1 MSHQTKIGSLLLL
14 LVTVILFHA
23 VSTAQQTERIT
34 GLIQEDGWQV
44 VQANCTACHT
54 AQIIT
59 QNSGSRTVWKSRI
72 VWMQDTQGLGE
83 LSSDTENA
91 ILDYLVTHYGQ
102 KDASRR
108 ASIPAHL
115 LPANPYE
122 L

>member
-1 MSHQTKIGSLLLL
+1 MGSLLLL
-14 LVTVILFHA
+14 LVTVFLFQA

-59 QNSGSRTVWKSRI
+59 QNSGSRTVWKSRL

-91 ILDYLVTHYGQ
+91 ILDYLVTHYGP

-115 LPANPYE
+115 LPPNPYE